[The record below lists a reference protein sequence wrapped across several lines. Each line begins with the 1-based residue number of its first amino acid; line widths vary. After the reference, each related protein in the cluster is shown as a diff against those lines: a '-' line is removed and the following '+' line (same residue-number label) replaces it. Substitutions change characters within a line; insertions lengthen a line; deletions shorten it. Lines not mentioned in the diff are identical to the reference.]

1 MSDAISI
8 LNPETREPE
17 IPAGQPER
25 PPLKPKAWYTNR
37 IVKIMFLAATIV
49 AAAGLTVFVCYYVKF
64 ARLTEQ
70 RLRAGVFAGTL
81 NIFAGP
87 RVISVGDRLSLNDA
101 LAYLRENGYSE
112 SRSNPVGSF
121 GVQPNAVAIFPG
133 RESYSDQE
141 PAVIHFSAAASDNK
155 VARIVSLAD
164 NTDRQEYQFPR
175 QLLTNQSD
183 RNREKRRL
191 VRFSEIPPAL
201 VHAVVSVEDKHFFS
215 HGGFDLFRILR
226 AAFVDLKAGR
236 KEQGASTLSMQ
247 LARIL
252 WLAPDKNWKRKAE
265 ELLITM
271 HLEHKLTK
279 QQIFEY
285 YANQVYLGR
294 LGTFSINGF
303 GEAARAYFGKDISQ
317 LNLSEAAMLA
327 GMVQRPSYYNPFRY
341 PDRVQERRNR
351 VLHLM
356 VENRF
361 LTDREYRGAVDTPVQ
376 VQTGDTEALNSQYFL
391 DLVNDELQNR
401 LGEHDPQRD
410 YVYTTL
416 DMDLQRA
423 AVEAVRIGMQNVDEQ
438 LRRRK
443 NPDPIPAGQPQ
454 VALIALDPH
463 SGEIKA
469 LVGGRDYGSSQLNHT
484 AAERQPGSAFKPF
497 VYAAALNTAIEG
509 GEQIFTPATTIEDEP
524 TTFQFDNQLYQ
535 PGNFKQDF
543 MGTVTLRRALA
554 HSLNVATVKLAQ
566 MVGYRA
572 VVDMARRA
580 GLNDN
585 IKPTPAVALGAY
597 EATPLEMADAY
608 TMFADGGNYVKPAML
623 ALVRS
628 PEGQVLYRHSPETRP
643 ALDPRVAYLMVNLLE
658 EVLRSGTGAA
668 ARSRGFRVPA
678 AGKTGT
684 SHDGW
689 FAGFTSQLLCV
700 VWVGFDDDRQ
710 LNLEGAKS
718 ALPIWTEFMKRALE
732 YRSYRDAKK
741 FPVPS
746 GIARVNLCSESRQ
759 LATPGC
765 SATYPEY
772 FVDGSQPADECQ
784 LHSTS
789 QPNSDASEPSADLRG
804 NPAGA
809 LTPSTRVPYA
819 ALGVAP
825 IYVHPGVSDRSGS
838 FDRMASPSEP
848 SLLPNRVRKFASKRI
863 GTIDNDFGATRAIAI
878 DVRAVN

>member
-1 MSDAISI
+1 MSDVSSI
-8 LNPETREPE
+8 LNLETPGPEESPE
-17 IPAGQPER
+17 VPAEQPEHPQPR
-25 PPLKPKAWYTNR
+25 PRAWSANCIAR
-37 IVKIMFLAATIV
+37 IALI
-49 AAAGLTVFVCYYVKF
+49 AAAIFTAAALTVFVCYYIKF

-70 RLRAGVFAGTL
+70 KLRAGVFAGTL

-87 RVISVGDRLSLNDA
+87 RIVSVGDRLSLADT
-101 LAYLRENGYSE
+101 LTYLRENGYSE

-121 GVQPNAVAIFPG
+121 GVRPGAVAIFPG
-133 RESYSDQE
+133 RESYSNQE
-141 PAVIHFSAAASDNK
+141 PAVIHFSGGASESK

-164 NTDRQEYQFPR
+164 NRDRQEYQFPR

-191 VRFSEIPPAL
+191 VRFSEIPPRL

-226 AAFVDLKAGR
+226 AAYVDLRTGR

-317 LNLSEAAMLA
+317 LSLPEAAMLA
-327 GMVQRPSYYNPFRY
+327 GIVQRPSYYNPFRY
-341 PDRVQERRNR
+341 PERVKERCNR
-351 VLHLM
+351 VLNLM
-356 VENRF
+356 RENKF
-361 LTDREYRGAVDTPVQ
+361 LTDREYRAAIEAPLQ
-376 VQTGDTEALNSQYFL
+376 VHRDGVESLSSQYFL

-401 LGEHDPQRD
+401 LGERDPQD
-410 YVYTTL
+410 DSVYTTL

-423 AVEAVRIGMQNVDEQ
+423 AVEAVRIGMQNVDNQ
-438 LRRRK
+438 IRRRK
-443 NPDPIPAGQPQ
+443 NPEPIPPGQPQ

-463 SGEIKA
+463 TGEIKA
-469 LVGGRDYGSSQLNHT
+469 LVGGRDYRSSQLNHT

-497 VYAAALNTAIEG
+497 VYAAALNTAVEG
-509 GEQIFTPATTIEDEP
+509 GATIFTPATTIVDEP
-524 TTFQFDNQLYQ
+524 TTFQFDNQAYQ
-535 PGNFKQDF
+535 PGNFKQNF
-543 MGTVTLRRALA
+543 MGTVTLRQALA

-566 MVGYRA
+566 MVGYGA

-585 IKPTPAVALGAY
+585 IKLTPSVALGAY
-597 EATPLEMADAY
+597 EATPLEIAGAY
-608 TMFADGGNYVKPAML
+608 TIFADGGNYVKPAML

-628 PEGQVLYRHSPETRP
+628 PEGEVLYQHSPESRP
-643 ALDPRVAYLMVNLLE
+643 ALDPRVAYLMVDLLE
-658 EVLRSGTGAA
+658 EVLRSGTGAGVRA
-668 ARSRGFRVPA
+668 RGFRVPA

-700 VWVGFDDDRQ
+700 VWVGFDDNRQ

-732 YRSYRDAKK
+732 YRGYRDAKT
-741 FPVPS
+741 FPVPA
-746 GIARVNLCSESRQ
+746 GIARLNLCAESRQ

-765 SATYPEY
+765 SSTYTEN
-772 FVDGSQPADECQ
+772 FVDGSQPSIEC
-784 LHSTS
+784 
-789 QPNSDASEPSADLRG
+789 
-804 NPAGA
+804 
-809 LTPSTRVPYA
+809 
-819 ALGVAP
+819 P
-825 IYVHPGVSDRSGS
+825 IH
-838 FDRMASPSEP
+838 ASPSLDP
-848 SLLPNRVRKFASKRI
+848 DVSAPASALSGQPAPARPLSFLPGK
-863 GTIDNDFGATRAIAI
+863 
-878 DVRAVN
+878 

>member
-1 MSDAISI
+1 VSDVSSI
-8 LNPETREPE
+8 VNPDTPEPE
-17 IPAGQPER
+17 GPPEVPAERLNRPQPNPAAR
-25 PPLKPKAWYTNR
+25 QTIRRAGR
-37 IVKIMFLAATIV
+37 IMLIV
-49 AAAGLTVFVCYYVKF
+49 AASFAAAALTVFGCCYVKF
-64 ARLTEQ
+64 ARLTD
-70 RLRAGVFAGTL
+70 RKLRTGVFAGTL

-87 RVISVGDRLSLNDA
+87 RIVSVGDRLSREDTVT
-101 LAYLRENGYSE
+101 YLRENGYSE
-112 SRSNPVGSF
+112 SRGNPVGSF
-121 GVQPNAVAIFPG
+121 AVRPGAVDIFPG
-133 RESYSDQE
+133 PESHSDREPGAIQFSGGVSD
-141 PAVIHFSAAASDNK
+141 SK

-164 NTDRQEYQFPR
+164 NTERQEYQFPP

-183 RNREKRRL
+183 RNREKRRI

-226 AAFVDLKAGR
+226 AAYVDLKDGR

-271 HLEHKLTK
+271 HLERTLTK
-279 QQIFEY
+279 REIFAY

-317 LNLSEAAMLA
+317 LNLPEAAMLA

-341 PDRVQERRNR
+341 PQRVQERRNR
-351 VLHLM
+351 VLRLM
-356 VENRF
+356 RENAF
-361 LTDREYRGAVDTPVQ
+361 LTDGEYRGAIEAPVGLQ
-376 VQTGDTEALNSQYFL
+376 MGGMDSLNSQYFL
-391 DLVNDELQNR
+391 DLVSDELQSR
-401 LGEHDPQRD
+401 LADRDAQSD

-438 LRRRK
+438 LRKRK
-443 NPDPIPAGQPQ
+443 HSDPIPPGQPQ

-469 LVGGRDYGSSQLNHT
+469 LIGGRDYGSSQLNHS

-497 VYAAALNTAIEG
+497 VYAAALNTAVDG
-509 GEQIFTPATTIEDEP
+509 GAAIFTPATTIVDEP
-524 TTFQFDNQLYQ
+524 TTFQFDNRPYQ

-543 MGTVTLRRALA
+543 MGTVTLRQALA

-566 MVGYRA
+566 MVGYGA

-580 GLNDN
+580 GLKGD
-585 IKPTPAVALGAY
+585 IQPTPAIALGAY
-597 EATPLEMADAY
+597 EATPLEMAAAY
-608 TMFADGGNYVKPAML
+608 TIFADGGNYVKPAML
-623 ALVRS
+623 ALVRA
-628 PEGQVLYRHSPETRP
+628 PDGQVLYRHSPEARP

-658 EVLRSGTGAA
+658 EVLRSGTGSG
-668 ARSRGFRVPA
+668 ARARGFRVPA

-732 YRSYRDAKK
+732 YRAYRDAKK
-741 FPVPS
+741 FAVPA
-746 GIARVNLCSESRQ
+746 GVARANLCSESRQ
-759 LATPGC
+759 LATPEC
-765 SATYPEY
+765 SSSYAEY
-772 FVDGSQPADECQ
+772 FVDGTQPAVECQ
-784 LHSTS
+784 LHAPP
-789 QPNSDASEPSADLRG
+789 QPNPDAGQPAPALTGSL
-804 NPAGA
+804 AGA
-809 LTPSTRVPYA
+809 PTPSTRVLYTAPA
-819 ALGVAP
+819 CDLGG
-825 IYVHPGVSDRSGS
+825 HRCTSRG
-838 FDRMASPSEP
+838 F
-848 SLLPNRVRKFASKRI
+848 
-863 GTIDNDFGATRAIAI
+863 
-878 DVRAVN
+878 

>member
-443 NPDPIPAGQPQ
+443 NPDPIPARPAAGGADRARSAFRRDQG
-454 VALIALDPH
+454 A
-463 SGEIKA
+463 
-469 LVGGRDYGSSQLNHT
+469 GGREGLRVEPVEPHCRGTSTWFRIQAVRVRRGAEYGDRRRRADFHSRDHHRGRAYDFPIRQSTIPAGQLQAGFHGN
-484 AAERQPGSAFKPF
+484 R
-497 VYAAALNTAIEG
+497 YAAASAG
-509 GEQIFTPATTIEDEP
+509 
-524 TTFQFDNQLYQ
+524 
-535 PGNFKQDF
+535 
-543 MGTVTLRRALA
+543 ALVERG
-554 HSLNVATVKLAQ
+554 HRET
-566 MVGYRA
+566 G
-572 VVDMARRA
+572 
-580 GLNDN
+580 
-585 IKPTPAVALGAY
+585 
-597 EATPLEMADAY
+597 
-608 TMFADGGNYVKPAML
+608 ADGGV
-623 ALVRS
+623 
-628 PEGQVLYRHSPETRP
+628 
-643 ALDPRVAYLMVNLLE
+643 
-658 EVLRSGTGAA
+658 
-668 ARSRGFRVPA
+668 
-678 AGKTGT
+678 
-684 SHDGW
+684 
-689 FAGFTSQLLCV
+689 
-700 VWVGFDDDRQ
+700 
-710 LNLEGAKS
+710 
-718 ALPIWTEFMKRALE
+718 
-732 YRSYRDAKK
+732 
-741 FPVPS
+741 
-746 GIARVNLCSESRQ
+746 
-759 LATPGC
+759 
-765 SATYPEY
+765 
-772 FVDGSQPADECQ
+772 
-784 LHSTS
+784 
-789 QPNSDASEPSADLRG
+789 
-804 NPAGA
+804 
-809 LTPSTRVPYA
+809 
-819 ALGVAP
+819 
-825 IYVHPGVSDRSGS
+825 
-838 FDRMASPSEP
+838 
-848 SLLPNRVRKFASKRI
+848 
-863 GTIDNDFGATRAIAI
+863 
-878 DVRAVN
+878 

>member
-1 MSDAISI
+1 VSEVSSI
-8 LNPETREPE
+8 PAPETLPEPGGPPE
-17 IPAGQPER
+17 IPAGQRGQPQ
-25 PPLKPKAWYTNR
+25 LKFPAWFTTRIAR
-37 IVKIMFLAATIV
+37 IVLIAAGV
-49 AAAGLTVFVCYYVKF
+49 FAAAGLTVFVCYYVKF
-64 ARLTEQ
+64 ARLTER

-87 RVISVGDRLSLNDA
+87 RIISVGDRLSLGDA

-121 GVQPNAVAIFPG
+121 GVQPHAVAIFPG

-141 PAVIHFSAAASDNK
+141 PAVIHFSGAVSESK
-155 VARIVSLAD
+155 VARIISLAD
-164 NTDRQEYQFPR
+164 NTDREEYQFPR

-201 VHAVVSVEDKHFFS
+201 VRAVVSVEDKHFFS

-252 WLAPDKNWKRKAE
+252 WLAPDKNWRRKAE

-271 HLEHKLTK
+271 HLEHKLSK

-317 LNLSEAAMLA
+317 LNLPEAAMLA

-376 VQTGDTEALNSQYFL
+376 VQTDDTEALNSQYFL

-401 LGEHDPQRD
+401 LGEHDPQSD

-423 AVEAVRIGMQNVDEQ
+423 AVEAVRIGMKNVDEQ

-443 NPDPIPAGQPQ
+443 NPDPIPPGQPQ

-469 LVGGRDYGSSQLNHT
+469 LVGGRDYESSQLNHT

-543 MGTVTLRRALA
+543 MGTVTLRQALA

-580 GLNDN
+580 GLNN

-597 EATPLEMADAY
+597 EATPLEIAGAY

-628 PEGQVLYRHSPETRP
+628 PEGQVLYQHSPDARP

-658 EVLRSGTGAA
+658 EVLRNGTGAGTRA
-668 ARSRGFRVPA
+668 RGFRVPA

-718 ALPIWTEFMKRALE
+718 ALPIWTEFMKRALD
-732 YRSYRDAKK
+732 YRGYRDAKR

-789 QPNSDASEPSADLRG
+789 QPNSDASEPSAELRG
-804 NPAGA
+804 NPGFEV
-809 LTPSTRVPYA
+809 LP
-819 ALGVAP
+819 
-825 IYVHPGVSDRSGS
+825 RSPTYRNS
-838 FDRMASPSEP
+838 PAS
-848 SLLPNRVRKFASKRI
+848 NRR
-863 GTIDNDFGATRAIAI
+863 
-878 DVRAVN
+878 

>member
-1 MSDAISI
+1 VALGVPEDPLVSDVIGIVSTET
-8 LNPETREPE
+8 LPEREGPPE
-17 IPAGQPER
+17 IPAGQPGQPQPK
-25 PPLKPKAWYTNR
+25 PPAWYTTRRAR
-37 IVKIMFLAATIV
+37 IVLIAAAIF

-87 RVISVGDRLSLNDA
+87 RVISVGDHLSLVEA

-121 GVQPNAVAIFPG
+121 GVRPNAVAIFPG

-141 PAVIHFSAAASDNK
+141 PAVVHFSGAASDNK

-164 NTDRQEYQFPR
+164 NTDRREYQLPR

-226 AAFVDLKAGR
+226 AAYVDLMAGR

-317 LNLSEAAMLA
+317 LNVPEAAMLA

-351 VLHLM
+351 VLNLM
-356 VENRF
+356 RENKA
-361 LTDREYRGAVDTPVQ
+361 LTDREYRGAVDTPLQ
-376 VQTGDTEALNSQYFL
+376 VQTGGMESLNSQYFL

-401 LGEHDPQRD
+401 LGEHDPQSD

-443 NPDPIPAGQPQ
+443 NPDPIPPGQPQ

-497 VYAAALNTAIEG
+497 VYAAALNTAVDG
-509 GEQIFTPATTIEDEP
+509 GAEIFTPATTIEDEP
-524 TTFQFDNQLYQ
+524 TTFQFDNQPYQ

-543 MGTVTLRRALA
+543 MGTVTLRQALA

-572 VVDMARRA
+572 VVDMAHRA

-597 EATPLEMADAY
+597 EATPLEIAGAY

-628 PEGQVLYRHSPETRP
+628 PEGQVLYRHSPEARP

-658 EVLRSGTGAA
+658 EVLRSGTGAG
-668 ARSRGFRVPA
+668 ARARGFRVPA

-732 YRSYRDAKK
+732 YRGYRDAKK

-746 GIARVNLCSESRQ
+746 GIAIVNLCSESQQ

-789 QPNSDASEPSADLRG
+789 QPNSDASEPSADLHG
-804 NPAGA
+804 NPGFEV
-809 LTPSTRVPYA
+809 LPLSPPYRN
-819 ALGVAP
+819 P
-825 IYVHPGVSDRSGS
+825 P
-838 FDRMASPSEP
+838 ASN
-848 SLLPNRVRKFASKRI
+848 LR
-863 GTIDNDFGATRAIAI
+863 
-878 DVRAVN
+878 

>member
-1 MSDAISI
+1 
-8 LNPETREPE
+8 
-17 IPAGQPER
+17 
-25 PPLKPKAWYTNR
+25 
-37 IVKIMFLAATIV
+37 LAT
-49 AAAGLTVFVCYYVKF
+49 AALSVFVCYYVKF
-64 ARLTEQ
+64 ARLTEE
-70 RLRAGVFAGTL
+70 RLRTGVFAGTL

-87 RVISVGDRLSLNDA
+87 RIVSVGDRLSLADT
-101 LAYLRENGYSE
+101 LTYLRENGYSE
-112 SRSNPVGSF
+112 SRSNPVGWF
-121 GVQPNAVAIFPG
+121 GVRPGAVAIFPG
-133 RESYSDQE
+133 HASYSDQE
-141 PAVIHFSAAASDNK
+141 PAAIQFSGGVSGSR
-155 VARIVSLAD
+155 VARIVSLAGHAD
-164 NTDRQEYQFPR
+164 LQEYEFPP

-201 VHAVVSVEDKHFFS
+201 VHAVVSVEDKRFFS
-215 HGGFDLFRILR
+215 HGGFDPFRILR
-226 AAFVDLKAGR
+226 AAYVDLRSGR

-317 LNLSEAAMLA
+317 LSVAEAAMLA

-341 PDRVQERRNR
+341 PERVQERRNR
-351 VLHLM
+351 VLNLM
-356 VENRF
+356 RENKF
-361 LTDREYRGAVDTPVQ
+361 LTDRQYRAALDAPLQ
-376 VQTGDTEALNSQYFL
+376 VQTDGADSLNSQYFL

-401 LGEHDPQRD
+401 LGERDPQGD
-410 YVYTTL
+410 SVYTTL

-423 AVEAVRIGMQNVDEQ
+423 AVEAVRIGMQNVDDQ
-438 LRRRK
+438 IRRRK
-443 NPDPIPAGQPQ
+443 NPGPIPAGQPQ

-497 VYAAALNTAIEG
+497 VYAAALNTAVDG
-509 GEQIFTPATTIEDEP
+509 GATIFTPATTIADEP
-524 TTFQFDNQLYQ
+524 TTFQFDNQSYQ
-535 PGNFKQDF
+535 PGNFRQDF
-543 MGTVTLRRALA
+543 MGTVTLRQALA

-572 VVDMARRA
+572 VVEMARRA
-580 GLNDN
+580 GLNDR

-597 EATPLEMADAY
+597 EATPLEIAGAY
-608 TMFADGGNYVKPAML
+608 TIFADGGNYVKPAML
-623 ALVRS
+623 AVVRS
-628 PEGQVLYRHSPETRP
+628 AEGQVLYRHAPGARP
-643 ALDPRVAYLMVNLLE
+643 ALDPRVAYLMVELLE
-658 EVLRSGTGAA
+658 EVLRSGTGAG
-668 ARSRGFRVPA
+668 ARAHGFGVPA

-710 LNLEGAKS
+710 LNLEGGKS
-718 ALPIWTEFMKRALE
+718 ALPIWTEFMKRALA
-732 YRSYRDAKK
+732 YRGYRDATK
-741 FPVPS
+741 FPVPA
-746 GIARVNLCSESRQ
+746 GVVRVNLCAESRQ
-759 LATPGC
+759 LATPEC
-765 SATYPEY
+765 PSRYAEY
-772 FVDGSQPADECQ
+772 FVDGSQPSMECP
-784 LHSTS
+784 LHGAPDLDPEVSAPAS
-789 QPNSDASEPSADLRG
+789 ALAGNQPA
-804 NPAGA
+804 
-809 LTPSTRVPYA
+809 
-819 ALGVAP
+819 
-825 IYVHPGVSDRSGS
+825 
-838 FDRMASPSEP
+838 MARPLSW
-848 SLLPNRVRKFASKRI
+848 LPPK
-863 GTIDNDFGATRAIAI
+863 
-878 DVRAVN
+878 

>member
-1 MSDAISI
+1 VPDASSI
-8 LNPETREPE
+8 LNPESPEPDKPPE
-17 IPAGQPER
+17 VPAEQPEHR
-25 PPLKPKAWYTNR
+25 QTKPTAWYAAR
-37 IVKIMFLAATIV
+37 IARIALIAAAVIV
-49 AAAGLTVFVCYYVKF
+49 ATALTVFVCYYVKF

-70 RLRAGVFAGTL
+70 KLRAGVFAGTL

-87 RVISVGDRLSLNDA
+87 RIVSVGDRLSLADT
-101 LAYLRENGYSE
+101 LRYLRENGYSE

-121 GVQPNAVAIFPG
+121 GVRPGAVAIFPG

-141 PAVIHFSAAASDNK
+141 PAAIHFSDSVSDSR
-155 VARIVSLAD
+155 VTRIVSLSDNAD
-164 NTDRQEYQFPR
+164 REEYQFPR

-201 VHAVVSVEDKHFFS
+201 VRAVVSVEDKRFFS

-226 AAFVDLKAGR
+226 AAYVDLRTGR

-252 WLAPDKNWKRKAE
+252 WLAPEKNWKRKAE

-279 QQIFEY
+279 QQIFDY

-317 LNLSEAAMLA
+317 LSVPEAAMLA

-351 VLHLM
+351 VLNLM
-356 VENRF
+356 RENKF
-361 LTDREYRGAVDTPVQ
+361 LTDREYRAAIDAPLQVHTDSVDS
-376 VQTGDTEALNSQYFL
+376 LNSQYFL
-391 DLVNDELQNR
+391 DLVNDELQSR
-401 LGEHDPQRD
+401 LGEHDPQDD

-423 AVEAVRIGMQNVDEQ
+423 AVEAVRIGMQNVDDQ
-438 LRRRK
+438 IRRRK
-443 NPDPIPAGQPQ
+443 NPDPIPPGQPQ

-497 VYAAALNTAIEG
+497 VYAAALNTAVDG
-509 GEQIFTPATTIEDEP
+509 GATIFTPATTIVDEP
-524 TTFQFDNQLYQ
+524 TTFQFDNQAYQ

-543 MGTVTLRRALA
+543 MGTVTLRQALA

-566 MVGYRA
+566 LVGYRA

-597 EATPLEMADAY
+597 EATPLEIAGAY
-608 TMFADGGNYVKPAML
+608 TLFADGGNYVKPAMV

-628 PEGQVLYRHSPETRP
+628 PEGQVLYRHSPEARP

-658 EVLRSGTGAA
+658 EVLRSGTGAG
-668 ARSRGFRVPA
+668 ARARGFRVPA

-732 YRSYRDAKK
+732 YRGYRDAKK

-746 GIARVNLCSESRQ
+746 GVARVNLCGESRQ

-765 SATYPEY
+765 SSSYAEY
-772 FVDGSQPADECQ
+772 FVEGSQPAIECP
-784 LHSTS
+784 LHAAPPLDPDVSA
-789 QPNSDASEPSADLRG
+789 PASALNGPPGLEELPAPPRHR
-804 NPAGA
+804 NPPGFQ
-809 LTPSTRVPYA
+809 A
-819 ALGVAP
+819 AIARPLSFLPPKRLESGT
-825 IYVHPGVSDRSGS
+825 IQRRSG
-838 FDRMASPSEP
+838 
-848 SLLPNRVRKFASKRI
+848 
-863 GTIDNDFGATRAIAI
+863 GTPP
-878 DVRAVN
+878 

>member
-1 MSDAISI
+1 MSDVRSV
-8 LNPETREPE
+8 LSPETPPA
-17 IPAGQPER
+17 PAGPPEQPQAKR
-25 PPLKPKAWYTNR
+25 PAWYKTR
-37 IVKIMFLAATIV
+37 IARAVLLAGAV
-49 AAAGLTVFVCYYVKF
+49 FAAAGLTVFVCFYVKF

-70 RLRAGVFAGTL
+70 KLRAGVFAGTL

-87 RVISVGDRLSLNDA
+87 RVIAVGDRLSLSDA

-121 GVQPNAVAIFPG
+121 GVRPNAVAIFPG

-141 PAVIHFSAAASDNK
+141 PAVVQFSGSLSDSR
-155 VARIVSLAD
+155 VARITSLAD
-164 NTDRQEYQFPR
+164 NTDRREYQFPA

-183 RNREKRRL
+183 RNRERRRL

-201 VHAVVSVEDKHFFS
+201 VRAVVSVEDKHFFS

-226 AAFVDLKAGR
+226 AAYVDLKDGR

-271 HLEHKLTK
+271 HLEHRLTK

-317 LNLSEAAMLA
+317 LNLPEAATLA

-341 PDRVQERRNR
+341 PERVQERRNR
-351 VLHLM
+351 VLNLM
-356 VENRF
+356 RENK
-361 LTDREYRGAVDTPVQ
+361 LLSDREYRGAVHAPIRVQ
-376 VQTGDTEALNSQYFL
+376 AGGTEALNSQYFL
-391 DLVNDELQNR
+391 DLVNDELQSR
-401 LGEHDPQRD
+401 LGEHDPQKD

-438 LRRRK
+438 LRKRK
-443 NPDPIPAGQPQ
+443 HLDPIPPGQPQ

-469 LVGGRDYGSSQLNHT
+469 LVGGRDYGLSQLNHI

-497 VYAAALNTAIEG
+497 VYAAALNTAVDG
-509 GEQIFTPATTIEDEP
+509 GSTIFTPATTIVDEP
-524 TTFQFDNQLYQ
+524 TTFQTDNQPYQ
-535 PGNFKQDF
+535 PGNYKQDF
-543 MGTVTLRRALA
+543 MGTVTLRQALA

-566 MVGYRA
+566 AVGYPA
-572 VVDMARRA
+572 VVAMARRA

-597 EATPLEMADAY
+597 EATPLEIAGAY

-628 PEGQVLYRHSPETRP
+628 PEGQVLYRHSPEARP

-658 EVLRSGTGAA
+658 EVLRSGTGTG
-668 ARSRGFRVPA
+668 ARARGFRVPA

-732 YRSYRDAKK
+732 YRAYRDAKR

-746 GIARVNLCSESRQ
+746 GVARVNLCADSLQ
-759 LATPGC
+759 LAIPQC
-765 SATYPEY
+765 SSTYGEY
-772 FVDGSQPADECQ
+772 FVDGSQPAVSCPLHLAPQ
-784 LHSTS
+784 LHSDS
-789 QPNSDASEPSADLRG
+789 GEPSAHLSG
-804 NPAGA
+804 NPG
-809 LTPSTRVPYA
+809 
-819 ALGVAP
+819 
-825 IYVHPGVSDRSGS
+825 PGDPPPHRG
-838 FDRMASPSEP
+838 
-848 SLLPNRVRKFASKRI
+848 LPAFNQP
-863 GTIDNDFGATRAIAI
+863 
-878 DVRAVN
+878 

>member
-1 MSDAISI
+1 VVDDIGMQA
-8 LNPETREPE
+8 PETLPEPE
-17 IPAGQPER
+17 GSQKIPARQPEQ
-25 PPLKPKAWYTNR
+25 PTPKVAAWYTTR
-37 IVKIMFLAATIV
+37 IARIMLI
-49 AAAGLTVFVCYYVKF
+49 AAAIFTAACLTVFVGYYVKF

-70 RLRAGVFAGTL
+70 RLRSGVFAGTL

-87 RVISVGDRLSLNDA
+87 RIIAAGDHLSLGDT
-101 LAYLRENGYSE
+101 LMYLRENGYSE
-112 SRSNPVGSF
+112 SRSNPVGWF
-121 GVQPNAVAIFPG
+121 GVRPNAISIFPG

-141 PAVIHFSAAASDNK
+141 PAVIHFSGTASDSK
-155 VARIVSLAD
+155 VARIVSLTA
-164 NTDRQEYQFPR
+164 NIDRQEYQLPR

-183 RNREKRRL
+183 SNREKRRL

-201 VHAVVSVEDKHFFS
+201 VRAVVSVEDKHFFS

-226 AAFVDLKAGR
+226 AAYVDLKAGR

-252 WLAPDKNWKRKAE
+252 WLAPDKNWKRKAA

-294 LGTFSINGF
+294 LGTFSIHGF

-317 LNLSEAAMLA
+317 LSVPEAAMLA

-341 PDRVQERRNR
+341 PERVQERRNR
-351 VLHLM
+351 VLNLM
-356 VENRF
+356 RENKF
-361 LTDREYRGAVDTPVQ
+361 LSDREYRGAVDAPVQ
-376 VQTGDTEALNSQYFL
+376 VQTGGTESLNSQYFL

-401 LGEHDPQRD
+401 LGEHDPQND

-438 LRRRK
+438 LRKRK
-443 NPDPIPAGQPQ
+443 SPDPIPPGQPQ

-497 VYAAALNTAIEG
+497 VYAAALNTAVDG
-509 GEQIFTPATTIEDEP
+509 GSAIFTPATTIADEP
-524 TTFQFDNQLYQ
+524 TTFQFDNQPYQ

-543 MGTVTLRRALA
+543 MGTVTLRQALA

-597 EATPLEMADAY
+597 EATPLEIAGAY
-608 TMFADGGNYVKPAML
+608 TMFADGGNYVKPALL

-628 PEGQVLYRHSPETRP
+628 PEGEVLYRHAPEARP
-643 ALDPRVAYLMVNLLE
+643 ALDPRVAYLMVNMLE
-658 EVLRSGTGAA
+658 EVLRSGTGAG
-668 ARSRGFRVPA
+668 ARARGFRVPA

-732 YRSYRDAKK
+732 YRGYRDAKR

-746 GIARVNLCSESRQ
+746 GVARVNLCLESRQ
-759 LATPGC
+759 LAIPEC
-765 SATYPEY
+765 SSTYPEY
-772 FVDGSQPADECQ
+772 FVAGSQPSDECPV
-784 LHSTS
+784 HAASR
-789 QPNSDASEPSADLRG
+789 PNPDAGGPSANLNG
-804 NPAGA
+804 NPG
-809 LTPSTRVPYA
+809 LEDMPPFLPHRNP
-819 ALGVAP
+819 P
-825 IYVHPGVSDRSGS
+825 
-838 FDRMASPSEP
+838 ASS
-848 SLLPNRVRKFASKRI
+848 SR
-863 GTIDNDFGATRAIAI
+863 
-878 DVRAVN
+878 

>member
-1 MSDAISI
+1 VADISSI
-8 LNPETREPE
+8 LNPEIHPEPE
-17 IPAGQPER
+17 EPPHSPAAQQP
-25 PPLKPKAWYTNR
+25 KPKPPAWYTGR
-37 IVKIMFLAATIV
+37 IARVALIAAGIF
-49 AAAGLTVFVCYYVKF
+49 AAAALTVFVCFYVKF

-70 RLRAGVFAGTL
+70 KLRTGVFAGTL

-87 RVISVGDRLSLNDA
+87 RVVSVGDRLSLDDA
-101 LAYLRENGYSE
+101 IRYLRENGYSE

-121 GVQPNAVAIFPG
+121 GIQPNAVAIYPG
-133 RESYSDQE
+133 RESYADRE
-141 PAVIHFSAAASDNK
+141 PAVIRFSGGVADSK
-155 VARIVSLAD
+155 VARIVFLND
-164 NTDRQEYQFPR
+164 NTDRREYEFPP
-175 QLLTNQSD
+175 QLIANQSD

-201 VHAVVSVEDKHFFS
+201 VGAVVSVEDKHFFS
-215 HGGFDLFRILR
+215 HGGFDPFRILR
-226 AAFVDLKAGR
+226 AAYVDLKAGR

-271 HLEHKLTK
+271 HLEHMLTK

-294 LGTFSINGF
+294 RGTFSINGF

-317 LNLSEAAMLA
+317 LTLPEAATLA

-351 VLHLM
+351 VLNLM
-356 VENRF
+356 RENKL
-361 LTDREYRGAVDTPVQ
+361 LTDREYLGAIDAPLQ
-376 VQTGDTEALNSQYFL
+376 VHTGGMDSLSSQYFL
-391 DLVNDELQNR
+391 DLVNDELQAR
-401 LGEHDPQRD
+401 LGDHDPQDD

-438 LRRRK
+438 LRKRK
-443 NPDPIPAGQPQ
+443 HFDPIPPGQPQ

-463 SGEIKA
+463 TGEIKA

-484 AAERQPGSAFKPF
+484 AAQRQPGSAFKPF
-497 VYAAALNTAIEG
+497 VYAAALNTAIDG
-509 GEQIFTPATTIEDEP
+509 ASTIFTPATTILDEP
-524 TTFQFDNQLYQ
+524 TTFHFDNLQYQ

-543 MGTVTLRRALA
+543 MGTVTLRQALA

-566 MVGYRA
+566 MVGYQA

-585 IKPTPAVALGAY
+585 IKPTPSVALGAY
-597 EATPLEMADAY
+597 EATPLEIAAAY

-623 ALVRS
+623 AAVRS
-628 PEGQVLYRHSPETRP
+628 PDGQVLYRHSPETRP

-658 EVLRSGTGAA
+658 EVLRSGTGAG
-668 ARSRGFRVPA
+668 ARARGFKVPA

-700 VWVGFDDDRQ
+700 VWVGFDDGRQ

-732 YRSYRDAKK
+732 YRAYRDAKK

-746 GIARVNLCSESRQ
+746 GIASVDLCTASRQ

-765 SATYPEY
+765 LSTYQEY
-772 FVDGSQPADECQ
+772 FVDGSQPAEECP
-784 LHSTS
+784 LHAAP
-789 QPNSDASEPSADLRG
+789 QPNPVTGEPSAGLTG
-804 NPAGA
+804 NPG
-809 LTPSTRVPYA
+809 LEPLS
-819 ALGVAP
+819 
-825 IYVHPGVSDRSGS
+825 
-838 FDRMASPSEP
+838 ASPPHRSAP
-848 SLLPNRVRKFASKRI
+848 ASSQP
-863 GTIDNDFGATRAIAI
+863 
-878 DVRAVN
+878 

>member
-1 MSDAISI
+1 VSDVISI
-8 LNPETREPE
+8 PENHPEPEALPE
-17 IPAGQPER
+17 IPEGRPEQPQ
-25 PPLKPKAWYTNR
+25 PKR
-37 IVKIMFLAATIV
+37 
-49 AAAGLTVFVCYYVKF
+49 AAAPTTRAVRIMLIAAAIFAGAVVTVFVCYYVKF

-70 RLRAGVFAGTL
+70 KLSAGVFAGTL

-87 RVISVGDRLSLNDA
+87 RIISVDDHLSLGDA

-112 SRSNPVGSF
+112 SRSNPVGWF
-121 GVQPNAVAIFPG
+121 GVRPNAVAIFPG

-141 PAVIHFSAAASDNK
+141 PAVIYFSGSGSDSR
-155 VARIVSLAD
+155 VARMISLAD
-164 NTDRQEYQFPR
+164 NTGRQQYQLPR

-201 VHAVVSVEDKHFFS
+201 VRAVVSVEDKHFFT

-226 AAFVDLKAGR
+226 AAYVDVKSGR

-271 HLEHKLTK
+271 HLEHQLTK

-285 YANQVYLGR
+285 YANQVYMGR

-317 LNLSEAAMLA
+317 LNVPEAAMLA
-327 GMVQRPSYYNPFRY
+327 GMVQRPSYYNPFSY
-341 PDRVQERRNR
+341 PDRVRERRNR
-351 VLHLM
+351 VLNLM
-356 VENRF
+356 RENKY
-361 LTDREYRGAVDTPVQ
+361 LSGPEYRAAIDRPLRVQ
-376 VQTGDTEALNSQYFL
+376 AGGVESLNSQYFL
-391 DLVNDELQNR
+391 DLVNDELQSR
-401 LGEHDPQRD
+401 LGEHDPQSD

-416 DMDLQRA
+416 DMDLQHA

-443 NPDPIPAGQPQ
+443 NSDPILPGQPQ

-469 LVGGRDYGSSQLNHT
+469 LVGGRDYELSQLNHT

-497 VYAAALNTAIEG
+497 VYAAALNTAVEG
-509 GEQIFTPATTIEDEP
+509 AATIFTPATTIVDEP
-524 TTFQFDNQLYQ
+524 TTFQFDNQPYQ
-535 PGNFKQDF
+535 PGNFKQNF
-543 MGTVTLRRALA
+543 MGTVTLRQALA

-566 MVGYRA
+566 MVGYQA

-597 EATPLEMADAY
+597 EATPLEIAGAY

-643 ALDPRVAYLMVNLLE
+643 ALDPRVAYLMVNMLE
-658 EVLRSGTGAA
+658 EVLRSGTGAGTRA
-668 ARSRGFRVPA
+668 RGFKVPA

-689 FAGFTSQLLCV
+689 FVGFTSQLLCV

-732 YRSYRDAKK
+732 FPGYRDAKK
-741 FPVPS
+741 FPIPAGV
-746 GIARVNLCSESRQ
+746 ARANLCSESRQ

-765 SATYPEY
+765 SSTYAEY
-772 FVDGSQPADECQ
+772 FVDGSQPTDECR
-784 LHSTS
+784 LHSAP
-789 QPNSDASEPSADLRG
+789 QPNPDAGDPSANLRG
-804 NPAGA
+804 NP
-809 LTPSTRVPYA
+809 
-819 ALGVAP
+819 GVDELQARRQN
-825 IYVHPGVSDRSGS
+825 V
-838 FDRMASPSEP
+838 
-848 SLLPNRVRKFASKRI
+848 L
-863 GTIDNDFGATRAIAI
+863 ATNPR
-878 DVRAVN
+878 